1 MANEPIV
8 LTRETLYQQVWSEPI
23 IHVARRV
30 GLSGRGLGKLCA
42 RYSIPVPPRGWWAKK
57 QHGHNVR
64 QTPLPPVGDPRLER
78 IVLHPSDSAPLEVEA
93 PELLRESSP
102 EWRIDVDE
110 ELQISHPLVKR
121 AATAIRTSSCDPSK
135 RPAFPW
141 NRRHQAKLSRP
152 GPGCL
157 DVSVSKALV
166 SRALRIMQA
175 LLTAFDKRGYE
186 VSVSPEDATI
196 VKVLDEPFQIALT
209 ERFKQVFVKH
219 RYGQGMELEPSG
231 RLMLRIGSSDSTTGI
246 VDKPAQLIESLLNRF
261 VAQLVRRALDAK
273 RDRAI
278 RAERERRWRHYD
290 DERRQRQQV
299 EDSEKLRRRRLR
311 LSAARWGQHQR
322 VSQFVER
329 VEQRILAGRL
339 RPEHHEI
346 AGRWIEWAKRH
357 LAETD
362 PIDAF
367 LDEAWPAAE
376 LRAQSAMPWNWE

>member
-1 MANEPIV
+1 VANEPTV
-8 LTRETLYQQVWSEPI
+8 PTRETLYQQVWSEPI

-30 GLSGRGLGKLCA
+30 GLPGRGLGKLCA

-57 QHGHNVR
+57 QHGHNV
-64 QTPLPPVGDPRLER
+64 
-78 IVLHPSDSAPLEVEA
+78 VLCPSDSAPLEVEA

-121 AATAIRTSSCDPSK
+121 AATAIRTSSRDPSK
-135 RPAFPW
+135 GPAFPW

-175 LLTAFDKRGYE
+175 LLNAFDKRGYK
-186 VSVSPEDATI
+186 VSVSPENATI

-219 RYGQGMELEPSG
+219 RYGEGMELEPSG
-231 RLMLRIGSSDSTTGI
+231 RLMLRIGSTDSTTGI
-246 VDKPAQLIESLLNRF
+246 VDKPPQLIESLLNRF

-273 RDRAI
+273 RYRAI
-278 RAERERRWRHYD
+278 RAERERRWRYYD
-290 DERRQRQQV
+290 DERRQRQQKQ
-299 EDSEKLRRRRLR
+299 DSERLRRRRLR

-322 VSQFVER
+322 VSQFVDS
-329 VEQRILAGRL
+329 VEQRVLAGRV
-339 RPEHHEI
+339 RPEHQEL
-346 AGRWIEWAKRH
+346 ASRWLEWAKTH

-367 LDEAWPAAE
+367 LDEPWPAAE
-376 LRAQSAMPWNWE
+376 LRAKSAMPSNWE